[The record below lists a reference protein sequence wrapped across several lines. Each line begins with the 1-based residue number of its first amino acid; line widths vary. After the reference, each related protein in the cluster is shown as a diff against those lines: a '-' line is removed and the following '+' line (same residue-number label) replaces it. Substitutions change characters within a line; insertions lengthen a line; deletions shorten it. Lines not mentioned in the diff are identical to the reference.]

1 MENGHIIIEIGDS
14 QAVVKVDMDAIFG
27 ISIII
32 FFLLSLYY
40 HLYFLMTIFISYGFS
55 LLMDL
60 IVKLF
65 TELYINNNYKIILI
79 EKGKNGE

>member
-1 MENGHIIIEIGDS
+1 
-14 QAVVKVDMDAIFG
+14 
-27 ISIII
+27 
-32 FFLLSLYY
+32 
-40 HLYFLMTIFISYGFS
+40 MTIFISYGFS

-65 TELYINNNYKIILI
+65 TELYINNNYNIILI

>member
-1 MENGHIIIEIGDS
+1 
-14 QAVVKVDMDAIFG
+14 
-27 ISIII
+27 
-32 FFLLSLYY
+32 
-40 HLYFLMTIFISYGFS
+40 MTIFISYGFS